1 MDYFYKLE
9 NHGLYSAL
17 NLLLWV
23 YAKNFK
29 KRKHR
34 HRKLLIDDS
43 NSQYFK
49 CKRFDYYFNFFK
61 VKEDHTSATQINNFN
76 LRHGNHL
83 LGKNEI
89 NRVLEYTPL
98 IKEKISKRM
107 SSLNLPDKY
116 SSIHVRRGD
125 KVSGKFKESEI
136 IGEEKYIKH
145 LNIKCNN
152 LNLFVMSDDFLVLSK
167 INKILTK
174 SSVTPNIYSFL
185 NETDVG
191 HDTDKNIKESFE
203 YTEEYIVKLFTEIEI
218 AKKSEY
224 FIGSRKSNIF
234 QYIESCCEEY
244 TKCISV
250 Q

>member
-49 CKRFDYYFNFFK
+49 CKRFDYYFNFCK
-61 VKEDHTSATQINNFN
+61 VIEDHTSATKINNFN

-83 LGKNEI
+83 LCKNEI

-98 IKEKISKRM
+98 IKEKIGKRM

-116 SSIHVRRGD
+116 SSIHVRSGD

-136 IGEEKYIKH
+136 IEEEEYIKH

-167 INKILTK
+167 ITILPFIFLPLFEK
-174 SSVTPNIYSFL
+174 KFRNIAYYFSIILFESGRNCQNAFFTTFQDFL
-185 NETDVG
+185 RFFD
-191 HDTDKNIKESFE
+191 IFFE
-203 YTEEYIVKLFTEIEI
+203 ILEKHRICEIFYENLQ
-218 AKKSEY
+218 K
-224 FIGSRKSNIF
+224 F
-234 QYIESCCEEY
+234 
-244 TKCISV
+244 
-250 Q
+250 